1 MRSALAAGLLLAL
14 AACKD
19 EPAPT
24 PKPQEERDPQ
34 DVSRRDVHEAF
45 VAARN
50 AQHAPSDGGGRA
62 WLELAPGDDGSV
74 LAGRSRS
81 WKLVYEAG
89 PLGIAKGGALY
100 FQVSPFFEWST
111 PQTEREGASG
121 FTRVSTQASGV
132 SLSAR
137 TLDQQLLGISIEGRA
152 LRGGERIEIEYGA
165 GSAGARSDPYA
176 EQGSRF
182 WFAVDGDGDG
192 TRKVLAD
199 SPSIDVL
206 PSEPAMIVATLTS
219 TARAGENV
227 RLCVAILDSR
237 ANAVTSCEAQ
247 VDVLNIPEGIV
258 LPASFALG
266 AEERGRRTLEGT
278 ASKDG
283 TYRLDVR
290 ARIGERTLEARTNP
304 LHVSSGPRVWWGD
317 LHGHSSLSDGSGT
330 PQAWFDYARNVAAL
344 DLAALTDHDHW
355 GMLFL
360 DEHPELWEGLVAAA
374 RSADEPGR
382 FLALPGFEWTSWLVG
397 HRHVL
402 HFGDQAPLLS
412 SMDERYDTQEELR
425 DALRPLDSLSIPHHP
440 AGGPM
445 ATDWRVA
452 PDLEVEP
459 VVEICSAHG
468 SSEALDSPRV
478 LHSPKP
484 GHFARDALLR
494 GYRLGFVGSGD
505 GHDGHAGLAWKG
517 PHYPTGGL
525 VAVIADELS
534 RASVLDAFRRRRVY
548 ATSGPRILLRFAL
561 GKARMGEV
569 LPAAEAQGD
578 TPLFLQV
585 TAAAPL
591 ETIEVIAGEEIVSLP
606 CRNELDYSASA
617 SLGALRSG
625 EFVYVRVI
633 QLDGGMAWS
642 SPIFVE

>member
-1 MRSALAAGLLLAL
+1 
-14 AACKD
+14 
-19 EPAPT
+19 
-24 PKPQEERDPQ
+24 
-34 DVSRRDVHEAF
+34 
-45 VAARN
+45 
-50 AQHAPSDGGGRA
+50 
-62 WLELAPGDDGSV
+62 
-74 LAGRSRS
+74 
-81 WKLVYEAG
+81 
-89 PLGIAKGGALY
+89 
-100 FQVSPFFEWST
+100 
-111 PQTEREGASG
+111 
-121 FTRVSTQASGV
+121 
-132 SLSAR
+132 
-137 TLDQQLLGISIEGRA
+137 
-152 LRGGERIEIEYGA
+152 
-165 GSAGARSDPYA
+165 
-176 EQGSRF
+176 
-182 WFAVDGDGDG
+182 
-192 TRKVLAD
+192 
-199 SPSIDVL
+199 
-206 PSEPAMIVATLTS
+206 
-219 TARAGENV
+219 
-227 RLCVAILDSR
+227 
-237 ANAVTSCEAQ
+237 
-247 VDVLNIPEGIV
+247 
-258 LPASFALG
+258 
-266 AEERGRRTLEGT
+266 
-278 ASKDG
+278 
-283 TYRLDVR
+283 
-290 ARIGERTLEARTNP
+290 
-304 LHVSSGPRVWWGD
+304 
-317 LHGHSSLSDGSGT
+317 
-330 PQAWFDYARNVAAL
+330 
-344 DLAALTDHDHW
+344 
-355 GMLFL
+355 
-360 DEHPELWEGLVAAA
+360 
-374 RSADEPGR
+374 
-382 FLALPGFEWTSWLVG
+382 
-397 HRHVL
+397 
-402 HFGDQAPLLS
+402 
-412 SMDERYDTQEELR
+412 
-425 DALRPLDSLSIPHHP
+425 
-440 AGGPM
+440 M